1 MRKRFRI
8 RGYAIASADG
18 MIADRTG
25 LMPNALKLEAD
36 QRFFEAALEG
46 ADVVVHGRKSHEGQ
60 ANSPRRRRLT
70 LTRRIAGVAPD
81 PGNPNGR
88 LWNPAGASLDQ
99 ACAEVGCE
107 GGTIA
112 VLGGPAVYSMFLP
125 IGYDNFYLTRA
136 INVRL
141 PGGMPVFVEGR
152 HGCTPEQLLSRF
164 GLEHG
169 QTRRLDDEVTLVE
182 LKRLDARGIA
192 ARASSRVMPRRRPE
206 RRC

>member
-1 MRKRFRI
+1 
-8 RGYAIASADG
+8 

-25 LMPNALKLEAD
+25 LMPDALKLEAD
-36 QRFFEAALEG
+36 QRFFEKALEG
-46 ADVVVHGRKSHEGQ
+46 ADVVVHGRRSHEGQ

-70 LTRRIAGVAPD
+70 LTRRIPGLAPD
-81 PGNPNGR
+81 PNNPNGK
-88 LWNPAGASLDQ
+88 LWNPAGASLEQ
-99 ACAEVGCE
+99 ACAELGCDD
-107 GGTIA
+107 GTIA

-141 PGGMPVFVEGR
+141 PGGMPVFVEER

-164 GLEHG
+164 GLKHG
-169 QTRRLDDEVTLVE
+169 QTQRLDNDVTLVE
-182 LKRLDARGIA
+182 LKRLDARSMT
-192 ARASSRVMPRRRPE
+192 ARASNKLPPRRLPA

>member
-8 RGYAIASADG
+8 NGYAIASADG

-36 QRFFEAALEG
+36 QRFFEEALER
-46 ADVVVHGRKSHEGQ
+46 ADMVVHGRRSHEGQ
-60 ANSPRRRRLT
+60 AHSARRRRLT
-70 LTRRIAGVAPD
+70 LTRRIAGLAPD
-81 PGNPNGR
+81 PSNPNGR
-88 LWNPAGASLDQ
+88 LWNPAGASLEQ
-99 ACAEVGCE
+99 ACAEVGCD

-152 HGCTPEQLLSRF
+152 IGCTLEQLLSRF
-164 GLEHG
+164 GLKPG
-169 QTRRLDDEVTLVE
+169 QTQRLDHEVTLVE
-182 LKRLDARGIA
+182 LRRPDARGIA
-192 ARASSRVMPRRRPE
+192 ARASSKLTPRRLTA